1 MNPKIQWLRNKI
13 TNMDLQGMIISNPIN
28 IKYLTNIEA
37 EGTLILTRKEN
48 IYITDGRYIEA
59 VQNTVTVFD
68 EIVVYDVRDI
78 SQEEY
83 ENFFMYCE
91 NVGFEENYV
100 TYAKY
105 KEFKYRYKIH
115 NLVETENIV
124 EQQRMIKD
132 EEELENIKKA
142 CEITRKCFEEISK
155 HLVPG
160 KTELEIAKKIDTYFS
175 ENAEGIAFE
184 TIVASG
190 ENSSRPHAV
199 PINRKF
205 TEQDIVVIDIGCKIN
220 GYCSD
225 MTRTFFIGEP
235 TEEQQKVYNL
245 VKKNH
250 DQSIRDIYDGVNAKM
265 IAKGVENDFNLN
277 RFNLIHS
284 LGHGVGLEV
293 HERPFLSTKV
303 DFTLREKMVITI
315 EPGIYLS
322 GQFGVRIEDTIL
334 VQKACAT
341 IL

>member
-13 TNMDLQGMIISNPIN
+13 TSMDLQGIIISNPIN
-28 IKYLTNIEA
+28 IKYLTGIEA

-48 IYITDGRYIEA
+48 IYITDGRYIEY
-59 VQNTVTVFD
+59 VRNIVTVFD
-68 EIVVYDVRDI
+68 EIVIYDVRDI
-78 SQEEY
+78 DQEEY
-83 ENFFMYCE
+83 ANFFMYCE

-105 KEFKYRYKIH
+105 KELKYKYRIN
-115 NLVETENIV
+115 NLVETENII

-132 EEELENIKKA
+132 EEEIEDIRKA
-142 CEITRKCFEEISK
+142 CDITRKCFEEIQK
-155 HLVPG
+155 YLKPG
-160 KTELEIAKKIDTYFS
+160 NTELEVAKIIDTYFS

-199 PINRKF
+199 PTDRKIQ
-205 TEQDIVVIDIGCKIN
+205 EQDIVVIDIGCKIK

-235 TEEQQKVYNL
+235 TEEQKNVYNL

-250 DQSIRDIYDGVNAKM
+250 DQSIRDICDGTNAKM
-265 IAKGVENDFNLN
+265 IVRNVENDFHLN
-277 RFNLIHS
+277 RYNLIHS
-284 LGHGVGLEV
+284 LGHGVGLEI
-293 HERPFLSTKV
+293 HEKPFLSTKV
-303 DFTLREKMVITI
+303 DFTLRENMIITI
-315 EPGIYLS
+315 EPGIYLP
-322 GQFGVRIEDTIL
+322 GKFGVRIEDTIL